1 MSGRSKLAALRA
13 KVSKSIE
20 RTQQTKVEVEE
31 KRASRKVTA
40 KKAAPQKMGQ
50 VKVNEVDLGSGVSVD
65 LAHDHSASW
74 KKRLRDLRELAQ
86 AIAQNSVI
94 EFEDAIRTLVK
105 ADGWVLT
112 GGRMKTPLWMTLHS
126 EIPIDSLEDDF
137 KWLESCV

>member
-1 MSGRSKLAALRA
+1 MKRGSKAL
-13 KVSKSIE
+13 KVLL
-20 RTQQTKVEVEE
+20 TK
-31 KRASRKVTA
+31 KRATAHTYTLEDAILGSMAGTIGDLRLLHKVA
-40 KKAAPQKMGQ
+40 GIN
-50 VKVNEVDLGSGVSVD
+50 VNEVDLGSGVSVD